1 MTCALWSPAVP
12 SRLLT
17 HLASWLGSWPPIA
30 GLEVIGSRRRI
41 EPGWDGR
48 IHPLLGLK
56 DPAVGALLSV
66 PPHTAP
72 TARAWV
78 AEGQGLDALLD
89 RLPALVGEPQRGTY
103 RAIFRWTVEPAD
115 LPEVGRWVPS
125 DADGVPGWLR
135 PFGGEVL
142 VAAGRDGTHLAGVGI
157 KRHDRYGHELA
168 VLTEPAARGHDLARS
183 LVAQAAR
190 RVLEAGAVPTYLHD
204 PSNTPSAR
212 VAEAAGFVDGGCTAF
227 GLREPRPPAPDR
239 EPRTR

>member
-1 MTCALWSPAVP
+1 VRTLVARCPVPPVDP
-12 SRLLT
+12 SRQ
-17 HLASWLGSWPPIA
+17 LAGELAADRRPGGHRVPPPDRTRLGRPDPPA
-30 GLEVIGSRRRI
+30 ARPEGSRRR
-41 EPGWDGR
+41 GV
-48 IHPLLGLK
+48 
-56 DPAVGALLSV
+56 AVGAAAHRADGPGLGRGGSG
-66 PPHTAP
+66 PGRSARSA
-72 TARAWV
+72 ARAGRG
-78 AEGQGLDALLD
+78 A
-89 RLPALVGEPQRGTY
+89 PAGNVPGY
-103 RAIFRWTVEPAD
+103 EPAD

-168 VLTEPAARGHDLARS
+168 VLTEPAARGRDLARS

-190 RVLEAGAVPTYLHD
+190 QVLEAGAVPTYLHD